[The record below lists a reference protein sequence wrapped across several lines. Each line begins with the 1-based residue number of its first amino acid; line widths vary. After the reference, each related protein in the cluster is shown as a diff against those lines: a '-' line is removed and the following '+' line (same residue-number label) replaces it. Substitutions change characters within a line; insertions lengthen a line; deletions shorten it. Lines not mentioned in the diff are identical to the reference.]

1 MSVNYRNVS
10 ATAWLGPSSCFQ
22 PLVALT
28 HGLGA
33 QHMRVQSSAQAAKGR
48 AWKRSFET
56 SPEHLSLE
64 FLLHINN
71 RPSPIRP
78 DIRAGAAE
86 CTAGQHN
93 MSDQKRIKELF
104 SGLAVAAGVRASRRR
119 AGLVSLLT

>member
-1 MSVNYRNVS
+1 MSVNYRNIS

-33 QHMRVQSSAQAAKGR
+33 QHMRVQSSAQAAKAR

-71 RPSPIRP
+71 RQALFDPTSALVR
-78 DIRAGAAE
+78 
-86 CTAGQHN
+86 
-93 MSDQKRIKELF
+93 RIALQG
-104 SGLAVAAGVRASRRR
+104 S
-119 AGLVSLLT
+119 TI